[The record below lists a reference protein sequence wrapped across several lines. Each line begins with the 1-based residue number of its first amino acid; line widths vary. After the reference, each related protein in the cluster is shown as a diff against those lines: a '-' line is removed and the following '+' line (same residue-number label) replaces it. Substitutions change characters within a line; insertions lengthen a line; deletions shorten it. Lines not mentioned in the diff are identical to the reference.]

1 MAKIRQQPEWLKRP
15 CWEGNS
21 SWGPAVHS
29 VSLHDVRFAYACRR
43 YNPRPVLKDPAVPAK
58 AYPTMDST
66 TSFFD
71 LLKSVLP
78 ALIVAGIIYL
88 LFSQFL
94 EKEQQRRLIEMRLET
109 NKTMLPLRLQAYER
123 IVLFLERIS
132 PNNILVR
139 LSSAGSTAPEFH
151 RLLQQEI
158 RAEFEHNLSQQLYIS
173 ADAWT
178 LVKEAKEN
186 VLTMVNRAF
195 HGIQNPA
202 QARGTELAK
211 RILEGLMMD
220 GSEPTAQ
227 ALAVVKNE
235 AAGLF

>member
-1 MAKIRQQPEWLKRP
+1 
-15 CWEGNS
+15 
-21 SWGPAVHS
+21 
-29 VSLHDVRFAYACRR
+29 
-43 YNPRPVLKDPAVPAK
+43 
-58 AYPTMDST
+58 MDST
-66 TSFFD
+66 TYVFD
-71 LLKSVLP
+71 LLKIILP
-78 ALIVAGIIYL
+78 ALIVAGAIYF
-88 LFSQFL
+88 LFQQFL
-94 EKEQQRRLIEMRLET
+94 DKEQQRRLIELRLDSSKAT
-109 NKTMLPLRLQAYER
+109 LPLRLQAYER

-139 LSSAGSTAPEFH
+139 LSSGGITAPEFH

-158 RAEFEHNLSQQLYIS
+158 RAEYEHNLAQQLYLS
-173 ADAWT
+173 PDAWT
-178 LVKEAKEN
+178 AVKEAKET

-220 GSEPTAQ
+220 GAEPTAQ

>member
-1 MAKIRQQPEWLKRP
+1 
-15 CWEGNS
+15 
-21 SWGPAVHS
+21 
-29 VSLHDVRFAYACRR
+29 
-43 YNPRPVLKDPAVPAK
+43 
-58 AYPTMDST
+58 MDST
-66 TSFFD
+66 AYFFD
-71 LLKSVLP
+71 LLKIILP

-88 LFSQFL
+88 LFRQFL
-94 EKEQQRRLIEMRLET
+94 EKEQQRQLIAMRMESGKAT
-109 NKTMLPLRLQAYER
+109 LPLRLHAYER

-139 LSSAGSTAPEFH
+139 LSSAGQTAPDFH

-158 RAEFEHNLSQQLYIS
+158 RAEYEHNLSQQLYIS

-178 LVKEAKEN
+178 VVKEAKEN

-195 HGIQNPA
+195 HGMQNPA
-202 QARGTELAK
+202 QSRGTELAK

-220 GSEPTAQ
+220 GAEPTAQ
-227 ALAVVKNE
+227 ALAVVKSE

>member
-1 MAKIRQQPEWLKRP
+1 MKSRFREVESKDTTVSEPKQRLGSGSSRRKFAGFVRNRSVIRRAAQHEVLTIKKI
-15 CWEGNS
+15 
-21 SWGPAVHS
+21 
-29 VSLHDVRFAYACRR
+29 
-43 YNPRPVLKDPAVPAK
+43 
-58 AYPTMDST
+58 MDST
-66 TSFFD
+66 TYFFD
-71 LLKSVLP
+71 LLKIILP
-78 ALIVAGIIYL
+78 AIIVAGAIYF
-88 LFSQFL
+88 LFKEFL
-94 EKEQQRRLIEMRLET
+94 DKEQQRRLIELRLES
-109 NKTMLPLRLQAYER
+109 NKTTLPLRLQAYER

-158 RAEFEHNLSQQLYIS
+158 RAEYEHNLSQQVYIS

-220 GSEPTAQ
+220 GAEPTAQ

>member
-1 MAKIRQQPEWLKRP
+1 
-15 CWEGNS
+15 
-21 SWGPAVHS
+21 
-29 VSLHDVRFAYACRR
+29 
-43 YNPRPVLKDPAVPAK
+43 
-58 AYPTMDST
+58 MDSPAY
-66 TSFFD
+66 FYD
-71 LLKSVLP
+71 LLKIILP
-78 ALIVAGIIYL
+78 AAIVAGTIYF
-88 LFSQFL
+88 LFKEFL
-94 EKEQQRRLIEMRLET
+94 NKEQQRRLIELRLESS
-109 NKTMLPLRLQAYER
+109 KTTLPLRLQAYER
-123 IVLFLERIS
+123 IVLLLERIS

-139 LSSAGSTAPEFH
+139 LNSAGISAPEFH
-151 RLLQQEI
+151 RQLQQEI
-158 RAEFEHNLSQQLYIS
+158 RAEYEHNLSQQLYVS

-178 LVKEAKEN
+178 LVREAKEN

-220 GSEPTAQ
+220 GAEPTAQ

>member
-1 MAKIRQQPEWLKRP
+1 MESKDTAAAGVLHGAALPKEQRL
-15 CWEGNS
+15 
-21 SWGPAVHS
+21 GPGGSRRKFARLAGCAANQLGMTGRKFET
-29 VSLHDVRFAYACRR
+29 LH
-43 YNPRPVLKDPAVPAK
+43 P
-58 AYPTMDST
+58 MDST
-66 TSFFD
+66 TYFYD
-71 LLKSVLP
+71 LLKIILP
-78 ALIVAGIIYL
+78 ALIVAGAIYF
-88 LFSQFL
+88 LFKEFL
-94 EKEQQRRLIEMRLET
+94 EKEQQRRLIELRLESS
-109 NKTMLPLRLQAYER
+109 KTTLPLRLQAYER

-139 LSSAGSTAPEFH
+139 LNSAGISAPEFH
-151 RLLQQEI
+151 RQLQQEI
-158 RAEFEHNLSQQLYIS
+158 RAEYEHNLSQQLYLS

-178 LVKEAKEN
+178 MVREAKEN

-220 GSEPTAQ
+220 GAEPTAQ